1 MRLTKLLQQMRIL
14 LDENFPAD
22 FAMLLAGH
30 DASNVHSHGWAG
42 MKNGELL
49 RRAHGMCEV
58 FVTLDRNLEF
68 QQNIKILSFGIVVVR
83 ARSNRIAD
91 LSPLIPNILQAANQ
105 VAPGRI
111 VTVGA

>member
-1 MRLTKLLQQMRIL
+1 MRIL

-22 FAMLLAGH
+22 LAKLLVGH

-42 MKNGELL
+42 IKNGELL
-49 RRAHGMCEV
+49 RRAHDICEV

-68 QQNIKILSFGIVVVR
+68 QQNVKILSFGIVVVR

-91 LSPLIPNILQAANQ
+91 LAPYIPEILQAVTKVGA
-105 VAPGRI
+105 GRI